1 MNIEDV
7 KRAKSAAMQFIDTY
21 GDQIAPLQ
29 TLIVLCFV
37 DQKLSQGTATATAA
51 IEFAPVPVR
60 ETSSSHPQWLLDA
73 LPMFAGK
80 KVTSSAILKALGRP
94 SDLTATRQLGVWLR
108 EIVGEPKRS
117 NGQTVFH
124 IPGGNPVPALQQPES
139 TPDQEEHDVEDP
151 NHPGGSMNSRIG
163 LWTLDKVGKFSPPM
177 IASSMGLAGTQKEL
191 IEIWDCLMKSKTPL
205 EGSMFIIGRR

>member
-21 GDQIAPLQ
+21 GDRIAPLQ
-29 TLIVLCFV
+29 TLILLCFV
-37 DQKLSQGTATATAA
+37 DQKLSHSTATATDFSAT
-51 IEFAPVPVR
+51 APVPVR
-60 ETSSSHPQWLLDA
+60 EQSHGHPQWLLDA

-94 SDLTATRQLGVWLR
+94 SDLTETRQLGVWLR

-124 IPGGNPVPALQQPES
+124 IPGTSPAATAHQARSAEPDIEEPMRADVPLR
-139 TPDQEEHDVEDP
+139 
-151 NHPGGSMNSRIG
+151 SRAKTWTIG
-163 LWTLDKVGKFSPPM
+163 KQGKFTPAM
-177 IASSMGLAGTQKEL
+177 IATALGIAGTQEEL
-191 IEIWDCLMKSKTPL
+191 GEIWDGLNEFKFPF
-205 EGSMFIIGRR
+205 EGGAFILGRK